1 MSTTC
6 CHFGMSQKL
15 RKWLRVDSKPNTHHL
30 DMGETTHLRTMD
42 LNKPKDTSWVWTLQA
57 DGRWHN
63 SPLPVSIRG
72 SNILFLCTA
81 NVLDTIP
88 GRDVTVILLC
98 PFSDVLFPIY
108 LDDHCGMCVVE
119 KLWCNNFD
127 SNNVIPVVPQ
137 RGSTKTKALYFSL
150 QSIFGIFPPAQDPYW
165 IEWKW
170 YDSQAFCRFW
180 MSEVGWVGMDGL
192 DELVGGWMRLRFARK
207 DEDCWR
213 LFGAK
218 CHGGGP
224 MVGSIFGSVWFFR
237 RRGGEVASAFECFQQ
252 PCGRLAW
259 NRRKRR
265 RRRQQRRRNGSV
277 FGRRSDTWKK
287 FFSWSYLELS
297 AMQEWKYPF
306 QGSVLY
312 HCHAFFTYHSHLCYQ
327 ATFCFF
333 PHPFRLEII
342 HLILQL
348 T

>member
-15 RKWLRVDSKPNTHHL
+15 RKWLGVDSKPNTRHL

-42 LNKPKDTSWVWTLQA
+42 LNKPNDTSWVSTLQA

-63 SPLPVSIRG
+63 SPLPFVIRG

-88 GRDVTVILLC
+88 GWDVTVILLC
-98 PFSDVLFPIY
+98 TFQMFCPN

-119 KLWCNNFD
+119 KFWCNNFD
-127 SNNVIPVVPQ
+127 SNDLIPVVPQ
-137 RGSTKTKALYFSL
+137 RGSTKNRLLILAFEAFLDFFHQPRTLTGSNGSDTTHRRFAV
-150 QSIFGIFPPAQDPYW
+150 FG
-165 IEWKW
+165 
-170 YDSQAFCRFW
+170 
-180 MSEVGWVGMDGL
+180 MSRL

-224 MVGSIFGSVWFFR
+224 MVG
-237 RRGGEVASAFECFQQ
+237 GEKLPLLSNALKQ

-265 RRRQQRRRNGSV
+265 WRRQQRRRNGSV

-287 FFSWSYLELS
+287 
-297 AMQEWKYPF
+297 
-306 QGSVLY
+306 
-312 HCHAFFTYHSHLCYQ
+312 
-327 ATFCFF
+327 
-333 PHPFRLEII
+333 
-342 HLILQL
+342 
-348 T
+348 